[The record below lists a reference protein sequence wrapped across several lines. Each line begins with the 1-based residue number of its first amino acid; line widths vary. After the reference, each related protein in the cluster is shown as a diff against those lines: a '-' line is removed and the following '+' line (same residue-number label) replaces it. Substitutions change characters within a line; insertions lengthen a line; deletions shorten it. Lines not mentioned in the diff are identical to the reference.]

1 MTKRELV
8 AKVQA
13 EFPDNRATD
22 IAFAVYRMF
31 DAMKEALER
40 GDRID
45 IRDFGNF
52 TVRSRKARQAR
63 NPRTTAAVELQE
75 RRVPFFKVGK
85 ELKERVAG
93 NGDV

>member
-8 AKVQA
+8 AKVQE
-13 EFPDNRATD
+13 EFTDNRAAD

-40 GDRID
+40 GERID

-52 TVRSRKARQAR
+52 TVRNRKARQAR
-63 NPRTTAAVELQE
+63 NPKTTATVKLKE
-75 RRVPFFKVGK
+75 RRIPFFKVGK

-93 NGDV
+93 KGDV

>member
-13 EFPDNRATD
+13 EFTGYRASD

-31 DAMKEALER
+31 DAMKEALAR
-40 GDRID
+40 GERID
-45 IRDFGNF
+45 VRDFGAFLVKN
-52 TVRSRKARQAR
+52 RRARRAR
-63 NPRTTAAVELQE
+63 NPKTAVTLDLQE

-93 NGDV
+93 RRDV

>member
-8 AKVQA
+8 AKVQG
-13 EFPDNRATD
+13 EFPENRAGD

-31 DAMKEALER
+31 DAMAEALAR
-40 GDRID
+40 GERID

-52 TVRSRKARQAR
+52 TVRMRKARQAR
-63 NPRTTAAVELQE
+63 NPRTTEAVKLNE

-85 ELKERVAG
+85 ELKERVTGKG
-93 NGDV
+93 NV